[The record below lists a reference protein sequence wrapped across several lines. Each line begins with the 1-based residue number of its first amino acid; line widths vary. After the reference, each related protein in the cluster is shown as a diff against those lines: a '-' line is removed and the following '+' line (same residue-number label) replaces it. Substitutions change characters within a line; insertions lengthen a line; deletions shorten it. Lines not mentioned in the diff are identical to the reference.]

1 MQNHLRRERPLILVI
16 DNEQEVLNE
25 VTAAF
30 SSAGWSCCCCT
41 RPDDALA
48 AAQESPPDL
57 ILCDMGLLGES
68 GPETCQQI
76 KQQPGL
82 EDVPVM
88 FLSAAQTPDIIR
100 RSYLSGGVYC
110 IRKPFD
116 PGVLVELIES
126 ALHTPQLATA
136 DAVET

>member
-1 MQNHLRRERPLILVI
+1 MQNHLRREHPLILVI
-16 DNEQEVLNE
+16 DDEQEILNE

-30 SSAGWSCCCCT
+30 SSAGWSCCCCK

-48 AAQESPPDL
+48 AAQESQPDL

-68 GPETCQQI
+68 GPETCRQI

-100 RSYLSGGVYC
+100 RSHLSGGVYC
-110 IRKPFD
+110 VRKPFD

-126 ALHTPQLATA
+126 VLHTPQLATA
-136 DAVET
+136 GAGQA

>member
-1 MQNHLRRERPLILVI
+1 MQNHLRREHPLILVI

-41 RPDDALA
+41 RADDALA
-48 AAQESPPDL
+48 AAQKSQPDL
-57 ILCDMGLLGES
+57 ILCDMSLLGKS
-68 GPETCQQI
+68 GPETCRQI

-88 FLSAAQTPDIIR
+88 FLSTAQTPDIIR
-100 RSYLSGGVYC
+100 RSHLSGGVYC
-110 IRKPFD
+110 VRKPFD

-126 ALHTPQLATA
+126 ALRTPQLATA
-136 DAVET
+136 DAVEA